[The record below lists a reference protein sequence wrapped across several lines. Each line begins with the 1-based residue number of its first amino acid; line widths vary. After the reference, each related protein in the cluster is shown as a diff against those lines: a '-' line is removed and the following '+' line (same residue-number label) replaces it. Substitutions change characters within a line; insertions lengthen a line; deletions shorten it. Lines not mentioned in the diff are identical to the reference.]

1 MVGYRNVPVCAGSIP
16 QWKNSRFLVVED
28 LRACGETRRQ
38 KACQFYGQEH
48 PRARGENSARQNP
61 NGAVS
66 GTSPRTRRKLDGIA
80 LVPDLLRNIPAYAG
94 KRCGLHSR
102 GPGVGN
108 IPAHAGK
115 TQSPR
120 PYRHPSKEHPRARGE
135 TCSQLYPRSSRTE
148 HPRARGENPRCLPR
162 GSERQWNIP
171 AHAGK
176 TRLHRRPD
184 PLAGEH
190 PRARGENL
198 VNVAAR
204 PHLGGTSPRARG
216 KLQGL
221 YHREVPIRNIP
232 ACAGKTVPTCCS
244 AMSQPEHPRVR
255 GENGSERLKTRRGC
269 GNIPA
274 CAGKTSES

>member
-1 MVGYRNVPVCAGSIP
+1 MLVG
-16 QWKNSRFLVVED
+16 K
-28 LRACGETRRQ
+28 TRRQ

-48 PRARGENSARQNP
+48 PCVRGESWVARSTPWRQN
-61 NGAVS
+61 
-66 GTSPRTRRKLDGIA
+66 GTSPRTRGKLDGIA

-115 TQSPR
+115 TQSPW

-176 TRLHRRPD
+176 TEGI
-184 PLAGEH
+184 LAATRSCAEH

-198 VNVAAR
+198 TDFAAR
-204 PHLGGTSPRARG
+204 SGETGTSPRTRGKHSVGLALAKRLRNIPAHAGKTSATPSRNLPNAEHPRVRGENSGMGLVRRLKRGTSPRARG
-216 KLQGL
+216 K
-221 YHREVPIRNIP
+221 R
-232 ACAGKTVPTCCS
+232 C
-244 AMSQPEHPRVR
+244 
-255 GENGSERLKTRRGC
+255 GC
-269 GNIPA
+269 TQRSCGTGNIPA
-274 CAGKTSES
+274 CAGKTPVMFC

>member
-1 MVGYRNVPVCAGSIP
+1 MLVG
-16 QWKNSRFLVVED
+16 K
-28 LRACGETRRQ
+28 TRRQ

-135 TCSQLYPRSSRTE
+135 NLTDFAARSGETGTSPRT
-148 HPRARGENPRCLPR
+148 RGKHSVGLALAKRLR
-162 GSERQWNIP
+162 NIP

-176 TRLHRRPD
+176 TTRRGGC
-184 PLAGEH
+184 LATCGEH
-190 PRARGENL
+190 PRARGENRTYL
-198 VNVAAR
+198 L
-204 PHLGGTSPRARG
+204 LGDEPAGTSPRARG
-216 KLQGL
+216 KHVG
-221 YHREVPIRNIP
+221 RNELHY
-232 ACAGKTVPTCCS
+232 G
-244 AMSQPEHPRVR
+244 
-255 GENGSERLKTRRGC
+255 G

-274 CAGKTSES
+274 CAGKTPR